1 MVLVIVFVLF
11 IFLPALFPFAA
22 GAFER
27 KDYLERPQEV
37 VRHVLGF
44 QLLDFLADVAY
55 AFAAQN
61 AEDYQNQ
68 RQNGKSYN

>member
-1 MVLVIVFVLF
+1 MVLVIVFVLHL
-11 IFLPALFPFAA
+11 FLPALFPFAA

-27 KDYLERPQEV
+27 KDYLERPQEI

-55 AFAAQN
+55 AFAAQY
-61 AEDYQNQ
+61 AENDQYQGQ
-68 RQNGKSYN
+68 DGESYD